1 MSDATLVARH
11 SRWTTNGRWF
21 SERPVVQVLLNPIGI
36 RTDRRNHG
44 VATTMKRVL
53 AATLAVLALG
63 NLALA
68 QTASPRPSGAATGRT
83 VTDAAGL
90 AVPPSTAD
98 SSRAFEI
105 PTMTVQQMVRIEGT
119 GESQLRGMGLVTGLR
134 GTGDSGAES
143 VLARPLAELY
153 KNNGNP
159 IPNLKELAKSKAVAI
174 VSLWANIPEEGARK
188 GDKFDVYVKV
198 SHTATSIEGGM
209 LEIAPVLGPRP
220 GQGAFGFASGI
231 IKVND
236 PTRPTVGIIHEGL
249 QLFENIVNKPL
260 EGRFNLIVRPY
271 YRGWSTTNTLAQ
283 QINDSSASLDDQ
295 DDTTPQIAKAIDE
308 MTVQITVP
316 EFERNDPANFI
327 ANLLA
332 KRISPELMR
341 LPAQIIC
348 NERTGVIVATGNVEI
363 STVAI
368 AHKDLVVTT
377 TTPQPTPTSQDPIVS
392 KDNWVSLQTA
402 AKPSDRAK
410 VQDLLSAFKQLDVPI
425 RDQIDIL
432 KEIHRSGRLHARLI
446 LE

>member
-1 MSDATLVARH
+1 MK
-11 SRWTTNGRWF
+11 
-21 SERPVVQVLLNPIGI
+21 PI
-36 RTDRRNHG
+36 
-44 VATTMKRVL
+44 L
-53 AATLAVLALG
+53 AAAMSVLALVHS
-63 NLALA
+63 ASA
-68 QTASPRPSGAATGRT
+68 QTIAPRPVAPPAARPGA
-83 VTDAAGL
+83 DAAF
-90 AVPPSTAD
+90 VPSSLPAPAAAPD
-98 SSRAFEI
+98 SARSLEI
-105 PTMTVQQMVRIEGT
+105 PTMTVQQMVRIEGQ

-134 GTGDSGAES
+134 GTGDSGNES
-143 VLARPLAELY
+143 VMARPLAELY

-159 IPNLKELAKSKAVAI
+159 IPNLKELAKAKSVAV
-174 VSLWANIPEEGARK
+174 VSLWATIPEEGGRK

-209 LEIAPVLGPRP
+209 LEISPVLGPRP
-220 GQGAFGFASGI
+220 GQPAYGFASGI

-249 QLFENIVNKPL
+249 QLFEDITNKPL
-260 EGRFNLIVRPY
+260 KAQFNLIVRPY
-271 YRGWSTTNTLAQ
+271 YRGWSTTSTLAQ
-283 QINDSSASLDDQ
+283 QVNDANTSLDDE
-295 DDTTPQIAKAIDE
+295 DDSAPQIAKAIDD
-308 MTVQITVP
+308 MTVEISVP
-316 EFERNDPANFI
+316 EFEQADPANFI

-377 TTPQPTPTSQDPIVS
+377 TTPSPVPSALDPLVM
-392 KDNWVSLQTA
+392 KDAWVAVQTT
-402 AKPSDRAK
+402 AKPSDRAN
-410 VQDLLSAFKQLDVPI
+410 VQDLLNAFKQLDVPI

-446 LE
+446 ME

>member
-1 MSDATLVARH
+1 MNRI
-11 SRWTTNGRWF
+11 F
-21 SERPVVQVLLNPIGI
+21 VQVI
-36 RTDRRNHG
+36 
-44 VATTMKRVL
+44 
-53 AATLAVLALG
+53 AVLALSQ
-63 NLALA
+63 LALA
-68 QTASPRPSGAATGRT
+68 QTVAPRPPAAAPARPAA
-83 VTDAAGL
+83 DATITPAQPE
-90 AVPPSTAD
+90 A
-98 SSRAFEI
+98 SRAYEI
-105 PTMTVQQMVRIEGT
+105 PTMTIQQMVRIEGQ

-143 VLARPLAELY
+143 VVARPLAELY

-159 IPNLKELAKSKAVAI
+159 IPNLKELAKSKAVAA
-174 VSLWANIPEEGARK
+174 VFLWANIPEEGARK

-220 GQGAFGFASGI
+220 GQPAYGFASGI

-236 PTRPTVGIIHEGL
+236 PARPTVGIIHEGL
-249 QLFENIVNKPL
+249 QLFEDIMNKPL
-260 EGRFNLIVRPY
+260 KGQFNLIVRPY
-271 YRGWSTTNTLAQ
+271 YRGWSTTNILAQ
-283 QINDSSASLDDQ
+283 QINDANTSLEDQ
-295 DDTTPQIAKAIDE
+295 DGSTPAIAKAIDE

-316 EFERNDPANFI
+316 EFEREDPANFI

-377 TTPQPTPTSQDPIVS
+377 TIPTPIPTFLDPLVI
-392 KDNWVSLQTA
+392 KENWVSLQTA